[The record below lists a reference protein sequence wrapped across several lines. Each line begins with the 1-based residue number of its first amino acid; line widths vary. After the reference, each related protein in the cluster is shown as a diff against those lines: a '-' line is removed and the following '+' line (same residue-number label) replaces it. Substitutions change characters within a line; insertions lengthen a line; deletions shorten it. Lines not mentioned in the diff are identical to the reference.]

1 MSQITWLP
9 IMSRSSARIA
19 SKQPVKTEVDDD
31 GIPIAR
37 PASESKKP
45 GPRISE
51 GMTAG
56 TSRRTIITTSESSAE
71 EFMEEEDEILPRK
84 KLFSPSKSF
93 KDAASDD
100 VFFARSKLDALLAHI
115 SQGEQ
120 GEIDDIY
127 DSDGELSPPSKSQR
141 RPRPKK

>member
-1 MSQITWLP
+1 
-9 IMSRSSARIA
+9 MSRSSARIA
-19 SKQPVKTEVDDD
+19 SKQPVKTEVDDE
-31 GIPIAR
+31 GISMPR
-37 PASESKKP
+37 LASEPKRP
-45 GPRISE
+45 GPRTSE
-51 GMTAG
+51 GMTAS

-71 EFMEEEDEILPRK
+71 ELMDEDEEILSTPRK
-84 KLFSPSKSF
+84 KLLSPSKSF
-93 KDAASDD
+93 KAPFRDAASDD

-120 GEIDDIY
+120 GEIDDFY